1 MNPKQMQHHLKL
13 IAAAQVPH
21 LETCWMEGYA
31 YSQRFSESS
40 FNSERYNPYPR
51 GSKASSYWQ
60 EGFDSGLFDEA
71 ILFPEC
77 DIDLANTKIDLVPAN
92 QTHWLYKAS
101 IIAGGFA
108 LCLAAILEI
117 AA

>member
-1 MNPKQMQHHLKL
+1 MTQHQVQHHLNL

-31 YSQRFSESS
+31 YSQRFAEHS
-40 FNSERYNPYPR
+40 NHSERYNPYPK
-51 GSKASSYWQ
+51 GSKAYRYWQ

-71 ILFPEC
+71 PLFPEHAV
-77 DIDLANTKIDLVPAN
+77 DLANAKVDLA
-92 QTHWLYKAS
+92 QSSSHWFYKAS
-101 IIAGGFA
+101 IIAGGAA
-108 LCLAAILEI
+108 LCVAAILEI